1 MKVKNLGKMYAKI
14 AAMPAAVKE
23 EIRKALAQSAE
34 EIVDLQKRFVPV
46 DHGDLRDSITWQ
58 YGDAKRIKH
67 SQTIGASGDHELSVR
82 ISAGNARV
90 RYAHLVEFPTRA
102 HIAGGKFKGAR
113 HPGTKAQPFF
123 YPGFRLGKKRA
134 KSRIVRATNR
144 AVKRVASR

>member
-46 DHGDLRDSITWQ
+46 DHGDLRESITWQ

-67 SQTIGASGDHELSVR
+67 SQTIGAGLSAWCATMR
-82 ISAGNARV
+82 CSRAASTSA
-90 RYAHLVEFPTRA
+90 
-102 HIAGGKFKGAR
+102 
-113 HPGTKAQPFF
+113 
-123 YPGFRLGKKRA
+123 
-134 KSRIVRATNR
+134 AT
-144 AVKRVASR
+144 